1 MNEVDRAEQRRQA
14 TERLTEV
21 LARSV
26 GTAEHPSRM
35 AIATATAT
43 GVLTWLRLHPHA
55 LGQGPRAVEQ
65 LVVETARLATDAAVQ
80 RGYNELAKSL
90 GDSMAIAIEGF
101 AGPPPFR
108 TAADAATHAPHHG
121 SQPSHHAGFGTT
133 PGPSRSHQTGP
144 HQAGFG
150 TTPGPGVDPAT
161 RAGGFGSSPRHRT
174 SPSHHTG
181 VEQATYATGPVY
193 GGAGLADDDSQA
205 AFDGTIQAPL
215 DPPDEPPAAAPFAPT
230 PPPPARGGRAPR
242 PPVDDDDDAYFAD
255 PFGTGGF
262 RR

>member
-1 MNEVDRAEQRRQA
+1 VNEVDRAEERRQA
-14 TERLTEV
+14 TEHLAEV
-21 LARSV
+21 MAGST

-43 GVLTWLRLHPHA
+43 GELKWLRLHPHA
-55 LGQGPRAVEQ
+55 LGAGPRAVGQ
-65 LVVETARLATDAAVQ
+65 LVVETVRLATDAAVQ

-108 TAADAATHAPHHG
+108 TAADAAGQAPYTGAPH
-121 SQPSHHAGFGTT
+121 
-133 PGPSRSHQTGP
+133 TG
-144 HQAGFG
+144 A
-150 TTPGPGVDPAT
+150 
-161 RAGGFGSSPRHRT
+161 PRHRT
-174 SPSHHTG
+174 SRT
-181 VEQATYATGPVY
+181 Y
-193 GGAGLADDDSQA
+193 GGSGTAGFTVDPPPAPPYGGTPQPGPPSYGGGTPGGQPSYGDQSYGGQPSYGGQSSYGEERPEDRRP
-205 AFDGTIQAPL
+205 FGGTI
-215 DPPDEPPAAAPFAPT
+215 EPPVEPPVEEQPAPPFAPT
-230 PPPPARGGRAPR
+230 PPPPAQPGRRPR

>member
-108 TAADAATHAPHHG
+108 TAADAAAQAPHHAPA
-121 SQPSHHAGFGTT
+121 PSRQAGFGTA
-133 PGPSRSHQTGP
+133 PGPSPS

-150 TTPGPGVDPAT
+150 PTPGPGVDPAT
-161 RAGGFGSSPRHRT
+161 HAGGFGPSPRHRT
-174 SPSHHTG
+174 SPSQHTG
-181 VEQATYATGPVY
+181 VEQATYGTGPVY
-193 GGAGLADDDSQA
+193 GGAGLVGDDSQA

-215 DPPDEPPAAAPFAPT
+215 DPPDEAPAAAPFAPT

-255 PFGTGGF
+255 PFGTGGS

>member
-1 MNEVDRAEQRRQA
+1 MNELDQAEQRRQA
-14 TERLTEV
+14 SERLAEV
-21 LARSV
+21 LAHST

-43 GVLTWLRLHPHA
+43 GELKWLRLHPHA
-55 LGQGPRAVEQ
+55 LGQGPRAVGQ

-108 TAADAATHAPHHG
+108 TAAEQRPNDAGHPGHHTAPAAPPAFQAGAQPHHPA
-121 SQPSHHAGFGTT
+121 QPLRG
-133 PGPSRSHQTGP
+133 R
-144 HQAGFG
+144 
-150 TTPGPGVDPAT
+150 
-161 RAGGFGSSPRHRT
+161 
-174 SPSHHTG
+174 
-181 VEQATYATGPVY
+181 EVY
-193 GGAGLADDDSQA
+193 G
-205 AFDGTIQAPL
+205 
-215 DPPDEPPAAAPFAPT
+215 DPIGRPAVPPFEPT
-230 PPPPARGGRAPR
+230 PPPPAQAGRKPR

-255 PFGTGGF
+255 PFGTGGS

>member
-43 GVLTWLRLHPHA
+43 GVMTWLRLHPHA

-108 TAADAATHAPHHG
+108 TAADAATRAPHHG
-121 SQPSHHAGFGTT
+121 SQPSHH
-133 PGPSRSHQTGP
+133 
-144 HQAGFG
+144 AGFG

>member
-1 MNEVDRAEQRRQA
+1 MNELDQVEQRRQA
-14 TERLTEV
+14 AERLTEV
-21 LARSV
+21 MVNST

-43 GVLTWLRLHPHA
+43 GELKWLRLHPHA
-55 LGQGPRAVEQ
+55 LGQGPRAVGQ

-108 TAADAATHAPHHG
+108 VAAEAARQPHAAARPDHG
-121 SQPSHHAGFGTT
+121 GQPAFQQDQGQPPRGR
-133 PGPSRSHQTGP
+133 GVRSAFEAEAP
-144 HQAGFG
+144 
-150 TTPGPGVDPAT
+150 P
-161 RAGGFGSSPRHRT
+161 
-174 SPSHHTG
+174 
-181 VEQATYATGPVY
+181 
-193 GGAGLADDDSQA
+193 
-205 AFDGTIQAPL
+205 AFDGTLGSSFDGTI
-215 DPPDEPPAAAPFAPT
+215 EPPAAPPFAPT
-230 PPPPARGGRAPR
+230 PPPPAKAGRKPR